1 MGVALHTQKY
11 PVRGRMTFAGR
22 EFEQGYFGTD
32 YFPRESIRE
41 LFTLFFT
48 SDEDH
53 MLALVEKYPQDADVD
68 EEEP

>member
-1 MGVALHTQKY
+1 
-11 PVRGRMTFAGR
+11 MTFAGR